1 MGCGRGGSWI
11 QEELGRKMGEMS
23 LIKVYCM
30 YKFPK
35 KIKKCYI
42 LKFPSFFDNL
52 IYSCHLF

>member
-11 QEELGRKMGEMS
+11 QEEIGGKMGEMS

-35 KIKKCYI
+35 KLKCYI
-42 LKFPSFFDNL
+42 LKFPSCFDNL

>member
-11 QEELGRKMGEMS
+11 QEEIGGKMCEMS

-35 KIKKCYI
+35 
-42 LKFPSFFDNL
+42 N
-52 IYSCHLF
+52 